1 MGDKDQLQMGDKD
14 QLQMGDKDQQ
24 RKAMEN
30 QYIKT
35 STQDNHRLSKLPPPP
50 PPPYPH
56 LSYMPFIKKVNCT
69 GEKWKF
75 VTVCSLHR
83 RYNFVY
89 FVILVLIKSTWLQLQ
104 SWSSHAHTRNHEK
117 VCVTVSCR
125 LKDFVLF
132 MLTIIIRIFS
142 LM

>member
-69 GEKWKF
+69 GEK
-75 VTVCSLHR
+75 
-83 RYNFVY
+83 
-89 FVILVLIKSTWLQLQ
+89 
-104 SWSSHAHTRNHEK
+104 
-117 VCVTVSCR
+117 
-125 LKDFVLF
+125 
-132 MLTIIIRIFS
+132 
-142 LM
+142 